1 MPCGWRNSIV
11 KTVLMG
17 THDPDSPLYHLHS
30 QQDILHHIFS
40 FWAEVLVCL
49 GGRTNASSPT
59 QERLS
64 SAEMYNW
71 TSERWLEVSS
81 MGSKRSAGV
90 AVVYNNDLYVFGG
103 YNGSNC
109 LQTAEVF
116 EHRSQQWRALP
127 SMSGGRCASGAALQG
142 KLYVVGGYSVPYPMV
157 CESTLE
163 CYEPGTQTWTV
174 LPAMSCKRSRVAA
187 AVAGGEL
194 YALGGCP
201 ESEVFLSSVEKFCP
215 DTQEWQEVEPM
226 KYPRGYAAAA
236 VLGDNI
242 FVCGGFM
249 QDVYLNAVEAFNV
262 VTETWTEIAPMSAV
276 RSAASA
282 VEVQGYI
289 YVLGGYDPK
298 AREHGHVG
306 CSDRL
311 DIVERLD
318 PVSNSWQ
325 TVTPMITPRSHAMC
339 VKYSCLTGFRSMI
352 QHQALG
358 VDSNEYS
365 FSFSDSDCY

>member
-1 MPCGWRNSIV
+1 
-11 KTVLMG
+11 
-17 THDPDSPLYHLHS
+17 
-30 QQDILHHIFS
+30 
-40 FWAEVLVCL
+40 
-49 GGRTNASSPT
+49 
-59 QERLS
+59 
-64 SAEMYNW
+64 
-71 TSERWLEVSS
+71 
-81 MGSKRSAGV
+81 
-90 AVVYNNDLYVFGG
+90 
-103 YNGSNC
+103 
-109 LQTAEVF
+109 
-116 EHRSQQWRALP
+116 
-127 SMSGGRCASGAALQG
+127 
-142 KLYVVGGYSVPYPMV
+142 MV

-325 TVTPMITPRSHAMC
+325 TVLPSVQPFCML
-339 VKYSCLTGFRSMI
+339 SC
-352 QHQALG
+352 
-358 VDSNEYS
+358 
-365 FSFSDSDCY
+365 